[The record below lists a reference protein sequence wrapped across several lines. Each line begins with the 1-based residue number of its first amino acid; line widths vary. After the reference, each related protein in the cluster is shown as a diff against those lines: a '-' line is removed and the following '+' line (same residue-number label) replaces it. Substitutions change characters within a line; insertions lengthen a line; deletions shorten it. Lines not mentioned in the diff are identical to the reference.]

1 MFFKNKIK
9 DTIPRLSAFKMT
21 TTAIDFRT
29 MPANVPSLCIPRVF
43 PNINERRIR
52 AVFDELGMGEI
63 ERVDI
68 VRKQTEKGETF
79 NRVFL
84 HFKRWN
90 TGGNA
95 DIARERLLNGKEI
108 KIVYD
113 DPWFWKISA
122 ARASTESR
130 PSARSAVR
138 LQIDD
143 ESAKDRPRDDNRPR
157 PHRDNDRRPRN
168 RSPSPR
174 RRGNTIPERIERRN
188 IQENKPRTPSNSPPR
203 QRVVDYSPLKKLNFK
218 STKTEQEQSQELG

>member
-1 MFFKNKIK
+1 
-9 DTIPRLSAFKMT
+9 MT
-21 TTAIDFRT
+21 TTTIDFRT

-52 AVFDELGMGEI
+52 GVLDELSMGEI
-63 ERVDI
+63 ERIDI

-79 NRVFL
+79 NRVFI

-95 DIARERLLNGKEI
+95 DVARERLLNGKEI
-108 KIVYD
+108 KIIYD

-122 ARASTESR
+122 ARTSSEAR
-130 PSARSAVR
+130 PSARPAPR

-143 ESAKDRPRDDNRPR
+143 DSTDRRPPRDSDRPRPNDR
-157 PHRDNDRRPRN
+157 RDNDRRPRN

-174 RRGNTIPERIERRN
+174 RTGNTITERIERRS
-188 IQENKPRTPSNSPPR
+188 IQEEPRTPSCSPPR
-203 QRVVDYSPLKKLNFK
+203 EREAPPPTKKLNFK
-218 STKTEQEQSQELG
+218 PKQIKEDVETGEEN